1 MRSERAGPAP
11 GCPGMETSTEYKRF
25 AEECRRLAREAKT
38 EQHRRVLE
46 EMAQAWEKLAKEAAP
61 KGLQPLG

>member
-11 GCPGMETSTEYKRF
+11 GCPGMETSMEYKRF